1 MTLQMFN
8 PFSKKRA
15 PMKPIHP
22 AEQFANAVQNEGLE
36 TNDAV
41 ARLACQHR
49 TDRQESEQCPTP
61 FFEFDE
67 SAASAAVALLA
78 PLNPSPAE
86 QFFTWYAFGWKIKA
100 TGARRFNKSS
110 DLF

>member
-1 MTLQMFN
+1 MFN
-8 PFSKKRA
+8 PFKKRA

-22 AEQFANAVQNEGLE
+22 SEQFAASVANGQVE

-41 ARLACQHR
+41 TRLCCQHR

-61 FFEFDE
+61 FFVFDE
-67 SAASAAVALLA
+67 AAASEAVALLA

-86 QFFTWYAFGWKIKA
+86 QFCVWYAFGWKIKA
-100 TGARRFNKSS
+100 TGARRFNKDS
-110 DLF
+110 DLY

>member
-1 MTLQMFN
+1 MVKMFN

-15 PMKPIHP
+15 PMKPLP
-22 AEQFANAVQNEGLE
+22 EQFAESVQNGLP

-41 ARLACQHR
+41 SRLCCQHL
-49 TDRQESEQCPTP
+49 TDRRESAEAYAL
-61 FFEFDE
+61 FVFDE
-67 SAASAAVALLA
+67 SAAAAAVALLA

-100 TGARRFNKSS
+100 TGARRYASEAF
-110 DLF
+110 